1 MQQPRIT
8 GAWRALSAAIFLS
21 LGLGSGAARAH
32 AGLPETSNVTLR
44 RGHPEDFFVGA
55 TFGAVISRDRGQTW
69 RWVCPDAM
77 GYGGWRPES
86 FVWRESGELLA
97 ATGNALLRSKD
108 GACSWSAH
116 PAFKDTWVTGLASHP
131 TDDAVLYVATGR
143 STAAKNGLFRSDDG
157 GETWRPLALQREG
170 VLFSSVR
177 VSTASPSTL
186 YVSASDTTRMYLFRS
201 DDSGGTWEELPQA
214 FPDLLRP
221 FDFVVTA
228 TDPVNSQA
236 VWARVSAQGATHILH
251 STDGGRTFTARS
263 GGGINDVFVNMDV
276 SADGGTA
283 WVSTYNSFFRS
294 QEGGAFSQLPLP
306 TGNACVTRVGE
317 VLYGC
322 GSPWLHDWSLA
333 RSQDEGTTW
342 EPLFS
347 LENIQ
352 GSHQCPAGTPVR
364 DLCPSRWPQLA
375 ETIGAP
381 LYPDGI
387 PDAGVPDAGV
397 PDAGVP
403 DAGVTP
409 PPEDG
414 GTKPPPSSSGCA
426 AAPAST
432 LLPLLFLL
440 PLWRRG
446 RRREASRP

>member
-1 MQQPRIT
+1 MKKPRIT
-8 GAWRALSAAIFLS
+8 GGWGAAAVAVL
-21 LGLGSGAARAH
+21 LGSGSAWAH

-44 RGHPEDFFVGA
+44 RGHPEDYFVGA
-55 TFGAVISRDRGQTW
+55 TFGAVISRDSGQTW

-116 PAFKDTWVTGLASHP
+116 PSFKDTWVTGLAVHP
-131 TDDAVLYVATGR
+131 TNDAVMYAGTGR
-143 STAAKNGLFRSDDG
+143 STSATNGLFRSDDG
-157 GETWRPLALQREG
+157 GETWRALPLQRAG
-170 VLFSSVR
+170 ILFSAVR
-177 VSTASPSTL
+177 VSTANPSTL

-201 DDSGGTWEELPQA
+201 DDAGETWEEAPQS
-214 FPDLLRP
+214 FPTLVRP

-228 TDPVNSQA
+228 TDPVDPLG
-236 VWARVSAQGATHILH
+236 VWARVSAQGSTHILH

-263 GGGINDVFVNMDV
+263 GTGIDDVFVNMEL
-276 SADGGTA
+276 SADGATA

-294 QEGGAFSQLPLP
+294 QAGSPFDKLTLP
-306 TGNACVTRVGE
+306 TGNACATRVGD

-333 RSQDEGTTW
+333 RSHDEGTTW

-381 LYPDGI
+381 LYPDG
-387 PDAGVPDAGV
+387 VPDAGV
-397 PDAGVP
+397 SDGGTSPVDAGVP
-403 DAGVTP
+403 PSDAGTST
-409 PPEDG
+409 DAG
-414 GTKPPPSSSGCA
+414 GPAPAPSKSGCST
-426 AAPAST
+426 APTNT
-432 LLPLLFLL
+432 LLPFLFLL

-446 RRREASRP
+446 RRREESRP

>member
-1 MQQPRIT
+1 MKKPRIT
-8 GAWRALSAAIFLS
+8 GGWRAVALAFL
-21 LGLGSGAARAH
+21 LGPGLAQAH

-55 TFGAVISRDRGQTW
+55 TFGAVISRDSGQTW

-86 FVWRESGELLA
+86 FVWREQGELLA

-116 PAFKDTWVTGLASHP
+116 PGFKDTWVTGLAVHP
-131 TDDAVLYVATGR
+131 TDDAVLYAATGR

-157 GETWRPLALQREG
+157 GETWRALPLQREG
-170 VLFSSVR
+170 ILFSSVR
-177 VSTASPSTL
+177 VSTAAPTTL
-186 YVSASDTTRMYLFRS
+186 YVSGSDSTRMYLFRS
-201 DDSGGTWEELPQA
+201 DDAGETWEEAPQV
-214 FPDLLRP
+214 FPALVRP

-228 TDPVNSQA
+228 TDPVDA
-236 VWARVSAQGATHILH
+236 LGVWARVSAQGATHILH
-251 STDGGRTFTARS
+251 STDGGRTFTDRS
-263 GGGINDVFVNMDV
+263 GSGIDDVFVNMDV

-294 QEGGAFSQLPLP
+294 QAGGAFDKLTLP

-317 VLYGC
+317 VIYGC

-333 RSQDEGTTW
+333 RSHDEGTTW

-347 LENIQ
+347 LEDIQ

-364 DLCPSRWPQLA
+364 ELCPSRWPQLA

-387 PDAGVPDAGV
+387 PDAGASDAGTSPV
-397 PDAGVP
+397 DAGGVP
-403 DAGVTP
+403 PGDAGTSPDGDGPKAP
-409 PPEDG
+409 P
-414 GTKPPPSSSGCA
+414 KSGCA
-426 AAPAST
+426 AAPANA

-446 RRREASRP
+446 RRREDSRP

>member
-1 MQQPRIT
+1 MKKPRIT
-8 GAWRALSAAIFLS
+8 GGWGAAAVAVL
-21 LGLGSGAARAH
+21 LGSGTAWAH

-44 RGHPEDFFVGA
+44 RGHPEDYFVGA
-55 TFGAVISRDRGQTW
+55 TFGAVISRDSGQTW

-86 FVWRESGELLA
+86 FVWRGSGELLA

-116 PAFKDTWVTGLASHP
+116 PSFKDTWVTGLAVHP
-131 TDDAVLYVATGR
+131 TDDAVMYTATGR
-143 STAAKNGLFRSDDG
+143 STSATNGLFRSDDG
-157 GETWRPLALQREG
+157 GETWRALPLQRAG
-170 VLFSSVR
+170 ILFSAVR
-177 VSTASPSTL
+177 VSTANPSTL

-201 DDSGGTWEELPQA
+201 DDAGETWEEATQT
-214 FPDLLRP
+214 FPELVRP

-228 TDPVNSQA
+228 TDPVDA
-236 VWARVSAQGATHILH
+236 KGVWARVSAQGSTHILH

-263 GGGINDVFVNMDV
+263 GSGIDDVFVNMDV
-276 SADGGTA
+276 SSDGGTA

-294 QEGGAFSQLPLP
+294 QAGGAFDKLTLP

-333 RSQDEGTTW
+333 RSHDDGTTW

-387 PDAGVPDAGV
+387 PDAGVPDAGTSTV
-397 PDAGVP
+397 DAGVVP
-403 DAGVTP
+403 PSDAGTSP
-409 PPEDG
+409 DG
-414 GTKPPPSSSGCA
+414 DDPKPPPKSGCA
-426 AAPAST
+426 AAPATT
-432 LLPLLFLL
+432 LLPFLFLL

-446 RRREASRP
+446 RRREDSRP

>member
-1 MQQPRIT
+1 MKKPRIT
-8 GAWRALSAAIFLS
+8 GGWGAAAVAVL
-21 LGLGSGAARAH
+21 LGSGAAWAH

-44 RGHPEDFFVGA
+44 RGHTEDYFVGA
-55 TFGAVISRDRGQTW
+55 TFGAVISRDSGQTW

-116 PAFKDTWVTGLASHP
+116 PSFKDTWVTGLAVHP
-131 TDDAVLYVATGR
+131 TDDAVMYTATGR
-143 STAAKNGLFRSDDG
+143 STSATNGLFRSDDG
-157 GETWRPLALQREG
+157 GETWRALPLQRVG
-170 VLFSSVR
+170 VLFSAVR
-177 VSTASPSTL
+177 VSTANPSTL

-201 DDSGGTWEELPQA
+201 DDAGETWEEAPQT
-214 FPDLLRP
+214 FPTLVRP

-228 TDPVNSQA
+228 TDPVDPKA
-236 VWARVSAQGATHILH
+236 VWARVSAQGSTHILH

-263 GGGINDVFVNMDV
+263 GTGIDDVFVNMDV
-276 SADGGTA
+276 SSDGGTA

-294 QEGGAFSQLPLP
+294 QAGGAFDKLTLP

-333 RSQDEGTTW
+333 RSHDEGTTW

-387 PDAGVPDAGV
+387 PDAGVSDAGTSTVDAGV
-397 PDAGVP
+397 VPPSDAG
-403 DAGVTP
+403 TP
-409 PPEDG
+409 PDGEDP
-414 GTKPPPSSSGCA
+414 KPPSKSGCA
-426 AAPAST
+426 AAPANT
-432 LLPLLFLL
+432 LLPFLFLL

-446 RRREASRP
+446 RRREDSRP